1 MIKQITVVILLLAI
15 ASNALGAEQ
24 SIPEPNDSKVHVL
37 SYDNYYRFLERHP
50 LILMEFYAPW
60 CTHCQELAPHYR
72 EAAKLLQEMD
82 LPTPVVLAKY
92 NDGDEYNRRLR
103 AGSPEMY
110 NYRSPYLWS
119 L

>member
-50 LILMEFYAPW
+50 LILMGIFYAPW
-60 CTHCQELAPHYR
+60 CTR
-72 EAAKLLQEMD
+72 IK
-82 LPTPVVLAKY
+82 
-92 NDGDEYNRRLR
+92 N
-103 AGSPEMY
+103 
-110 NYRSPYLWS
+110 
-119 L
+119 

>member
-1 MIKQITVVILLLAI
+1 MYT
-15 ASNALGAEQ
+15 
-24 SIPEPNDSKVHVL
+24 
-37 SYDNYYRFLERHP
+37 Y
-50 LILMEFYAPW
+50 
-60 CTHCQELAPHYR
+60 QELAPHYR

-110 NYRSPYLWS
+110 NYSAYPALLVFQDGEHNFIVAVGNRKISYFI
-119 L
+119 